1 VTLKMAYAQEVTVGR
16 PEIKSM
22 RSAGLSMMPEGLE
35 EGLTPQQVADLMEF
49 ILRR

>member
-1 VTLKMAYAQEVTVGR
+1 MAAGTEVTIPR

-35 EGLTPQQVADLMEF
+35 EGLKPQDLADLLEY
-49 ILRR
+49 ISR